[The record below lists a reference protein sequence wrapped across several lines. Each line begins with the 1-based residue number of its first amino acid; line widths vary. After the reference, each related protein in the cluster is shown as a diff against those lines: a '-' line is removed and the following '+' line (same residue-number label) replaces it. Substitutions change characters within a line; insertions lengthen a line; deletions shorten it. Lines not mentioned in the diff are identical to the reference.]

1 MKLDTRFALPVAI
14 LTVTLVSGPVAA
26 QEQEQAPDEVQ
37 VQQSQ
42 PQASEAQAS
51 EAQASQE
58 AEAMTAQGELLRVDA
73 ETKMFWIETAD
84 GKEQQ
89 FTYNDNTEVTGEAEN
104 VEGLSTH
111 AGTRVNVE
119 YRAEGEA
126 AVATKIAIQPEAAEE
141 AAPVSPAPQQ

>member
-1 MKLDTRFALPVAI
+1 
-14 LTVTLVSGPVAA
+14 
-26 QEQEQAPDEVQ
+26 
-37 VQQSQ
+37 
-42 PQASEAQAS
+42 
-51 EAQASQE
+51 
-58 AEAMTAQGELLRVDA
+58 MTAQGELLRVDA

-141 AAPVSPAPQQ
+141 AAPVAPAPQQ

>member
-51 EAQASQE
+51 QE

-84 GKEQQ
+84 GNEQQ

>member
-1 MKLDTRFALPVAI
+1 
-14 LTVTLVSGPVAA
+14 
-26 QEQEQAPDEVQ
+26 
-37 VQQSQ
+37 
-42 PQASEAQAS
+42 
-51 EAQASQE
+51 
-58 AEAMTAQGELLRVDA
+58 MTAQGELLRVDA